1 MELTKRHVWE
11 RFEEESVTSYR
22 GRREKSVGEEEETNE
37 LDWEEETIENVKLL
51 MYEKNSR

>member
-11 RFEEESVTSYR
+11 RLEEESVTSYR

-37 LDWEEETIENVKLL
+37 LDWEEETIESVKLL